1 MKKRRAGGVV
11 ACQCSLDTD
20 GKQFSSKKN
29 TPIEEKCQVLV
40 VALTAVDVR
49 VLCDV

>member
-1 MKKRRAGGVV
+1 MANNFPV
-11 ACQCSLDTD
+11 
-20 GKQFSSKKN
+20 KKN